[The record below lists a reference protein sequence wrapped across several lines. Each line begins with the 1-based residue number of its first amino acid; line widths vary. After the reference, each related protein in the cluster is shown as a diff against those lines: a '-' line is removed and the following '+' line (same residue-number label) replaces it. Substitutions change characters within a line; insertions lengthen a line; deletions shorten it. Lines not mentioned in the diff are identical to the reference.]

1 MKKFL
6 NIIMKKIIIIGC
18 GGHAHSCSEV
28 INNLKKYKITNYLT
42 NNKNDVNNKIL
53 FYSKLNL
60 IKFRKKNIKLAH
72 IGIGQIK
79 NLTKRTKIYNEL
91 VKLGFHLPN
100 FISKHCYFSK
110 SSKIGSGSIVM
121 NNAFVNSN
129 VKIGNNV
136 IINNGSIIEHD
147 NIINDDVH
155 IAPGAII
162 NGGVKIG
169 KNSFIGSGA
178 IIKQGL
184 IIPPFTIIQAG
195 KVILRKG
202 DISQNEKT

>member
-1 MKKFL
+1 
-6 NIIMKKIIIIGC
+6 MKKIIIIGC
-18 GGHAHSCSEV
+18 GGHAQSCTEV
-28 INNLKKYKITNYLT
+28 INNLKKYKITHYFT
-42 NNKNDVNNKIL
+42 NNKHEVNDKIL
-53 FYSKLNL
+53 YYNKSNL
-60 IKFRKKNIKLAH
+60 IKFKNKKIKLAH

-79 NLTKRTKIYNEL
+79 NLTKRSKIYKEL
-91 VKLGFHLPN
+91 IKLGFDLPN

-129 VKIGNNV
+129 VKIGNNS
-136 IINNGSIIEHD
+136 IINNGAIIEHD
-147 NIINDDVH
+147 NIISDDVH

-202 DISQNEKT
+202 DIRQHEKT